1 MSETTLYSKD
11 NLGNLRMWRIS
22 CTYNLITICYGQMGG
37 SMQYQ
42 TEYVHDGKASRSLE
56 EQVESRMNSRI
67 SKQIDKGYVRTMDE
81 AMIQKRTTNA
91 MGYLKPMLAQ
101 PIAKVSNINYS
112 NAIVQPKFDG
122 NRCMIRCE
130 NGINIAYTRNG
141 KALTTISHITNDLVL
156 EEGTTVDGELYY
168 HGAPL
173 QSIVSWVKRE
183 QPFTKLLKYHLYD
196 VASNLPYK
204 ERSNIIRTLPLGE
217 SISPVYG
224 LPTSCKEDVYEAF
237 RGYREQGY
245 EGAILRWG
253 DAGYEDGK
261 RSKSLVK
268 VKEWESEEFDVIDI
282 IPSREGW
289 GICVCALS
297 NGKIFKVSAPGSIP
311 EKYKILINKEL
322 HIGKKLTTEFANYT
336 DDGIP
341 FHPVAINFR
350 DAIQ

>member
-1 MSETTLYSKD
+1 MTKLYSKD
-11 NLGNLRMWRIS
+11 NLGNIRVWEIS
-22 CTYNLITICYGQMGG
+22 CPEGGNLITIRYGQMSG

-42 TEYVHDGKASRSLE
+42 TEFVSDGKASRSLE
-56 EQVESRMNSRI
+56 EQIESRMNSRI
-67 SKQIDKGYVRTMDE
+67 SKQIDKGYVRTFDE
-81 AMIQKRTTNA
+81 VLEQARATNA

-101 PIAKVSNINYS
+101 PIAKVKQIDYTDSV
-112 NAIVQPKFDG
+112 AQPKFDG
-122 NRCMIRCE
+122 NRCLIRCE
-130 NGINIAYTRNG
+130 NGINIAYTRNR

-156 EEGTTVDGELYY
+156 EEGMTVDGELYY

-196 VASNLPYK
+196 VASNLAYK
-204 ERSNIIRTLPLGE
+204 ERSDIIRGIPIGE

-224 LPTSCKEDVYEAF
+224 TPTACKEDVLKAF
-237 RGYREQGY
+237 REYREQGY

-268 VKEWESEEFDVIDI
+268 VKEWESEEFNVIDI

-289 GICVCALS
+289 GICVCALA
-297 NGKIFKVSAPGSIP
+297 NGKTFKVSSPGAIH
-311 EKYKILINKEL
+311 EKHKHLINKEL
-322 HIGKKLTTEFANYT
+322 HIGGQLTVEFANYT
-336 DDGIP
+336 DDGVP

-350 DAIQ
+350 DAVQ